1 MAKRTK
7 KTHPERAV
15 LKGSGGEYVVTKV
28 QMLFETTK
36 LLAKKFL
43 KLFEATIENYL
54 TDESNVFASSRMVDN
69 AEVAP
74 VDTVAPEAP
83 SDTLATGTSI
93 QPQAGVEDST
103 KQENAT
109 EATTENATEQQT
121 TAE

>member
-43 KLFEATIENYL
+43 KSCIREHIWKEQACIFLFINHISYGKKFL
-54 TDESNVFASSRMVDN
+54 TTN
-69 AEVAP
+69 P
-74 VDTVAPEAP
+74 
-83 SDTLATGTSI
+83 
-93 QPQAGVEDST
+93 
-103 KQENAT
+103 
-109 EATTENATEQQT
+109 
-121 TAE
+121 

>member
-54 TDESNVFASSRMVDN
+54 TDESNVFIP
-69 AEVAP
+69 P
-74 VDTVAPEAP
+74 VFGGMFPHTFLIFH
-83 SDTLATGTSI
+83 TI
-93 QPQAGVEDST
+93 YF
-103 KQENAT
+103 
-109 EATTENATEQQT
+109 
-121 TAE
+121 

>member
-7 KTHPERAV
+7 KTRPERAV

-54 TDESNVFASSRMVDN
+54 TEESNVFIPQFLGEYFHILSSFS
-69 AEVAP
+69 
-74 VDTVAPEAP
+74 TP
-83 SDTLATGTSI
+83 STFGTQSI
-93 QPQAGVEDST
+93 IT
-103 KQENAT
+103 
-109 EATTENATEQQT
+109 
-121 TAE
+121 

>member
-54 TDESNVFASSRMVDN
+54 TDVSNVFIPQFFGECFHRLSSFS
-69 AEVAP
+69 
-74 VDTVAPEAP
+74 TP
-83 SDTLATGTSI
+83 SI
-93 QPQAGVEDST
+93 PST
-103 KQENAT
+103 NLIII
-109 EATTENATEQQT
+109 
-121 TAE
+121 

>member
-54 TDESNVFASSRMVDN
+54 TDESNVFIPQFLGECFHILSSFS
-69 AEVAP
+69 
-74 VDTVAPEAP
+74 TP
-83 SDTLATGTSI
+83 SAFDAQNINT
-93 QPQAGVEDST
+93 
-103 KQENAT
+103 
-109 EATTENATEQQT
+109 
-121 TAE
+121 

>member
-54 TDESNVFASSRMVDN
+54 TDESNVFIPQFLGNVSTFF
-69 AEVAP
+69 P
-74 VDTVAPEAP
+74 HFPHHLF
-83 SDTLATGTSI
+83 LAHKT
-93 QPQAGVEDST
+93 
-103 KQENAT
+103 
-109 EATTENATEQQT
+109 
-121 TAE
+121 

>member
-54 TDESNVFASSRMVDN
+54 TDESNVFIPQFFGEYFHILSSFS
-69 AEVAP
+69 
-74 VDTVAPEAP
+74 TP
-83 SDTLATGTSI
+83 SIFGTQNI
-93 QPQAGVEDST
+93 
-103 KQENAT
+103 NI
-109 EATTENATEQQT
+109 
-121 TAE
+121 

>member
-54 TDESNVFASSRMVDN
+54 TDESNVFIPQFLGECFHRITSFS
-69 AEVAP
+69 
-74 VDTVAPEAP
+74 TP
-83 SDTLATGTSI
+83 STFGTQSI
-93 QPQAGVEDST
+93 IT
-103 KQENAT
+103 
-109 EATTENATEQQT
+109 
-121 TAE
+121 

>member
-15 LKGSGGEYVVTKV
+15 LKGSGGEYVVTKI

-54 TDESNVFASSRMVDN
+54 TDESNVFIPQFFVECFHILSSFS
-69 AEVAP
+69 
-74 VDTVAPEAP
+74 TP
-83 SDTLATGTSI
+83 STFDAQNINT
-93 QPQAGVEDST
+93 
-103 KQENAT
+103 
-109 EATTENATEQQT
+109 
-121 TAE
+121 

>member
-54 TDESNVFASSRMVDN
+54 TDESNVFIVFWGMFPHSFPIFHTIYFWHTKHKHLIINPYQFHSSFWHADCDY
-69 AEVAP
+69 E
-74 VDTVAPEAP
+74 
-83 SDTLATGTSI
+83 
-93 QPQAGVEDST
+93 
-103 KQENAT
+103 
-109 EATTENATEQQT
+109 
-121 TAE
+121 

>member
-54 TDESNVFASSRMVDN
+54 TDESNVFIPQFFGEYFHILSSFS
-69 AEVAP
+69 
-74 VDTVAPEAP
+74 TP
-83 SDTLATGTSI
+83 SIFGI
-93 QPQAGVEDST
+93 FYI
-103 KQENAT
+103 NI
-109 EATTENATEQQT
+109 
-121 TAE
+121 

>member
-54 TDESNVFASSRMVDN
+54 TDESNVFIPQFLGEYFHILSSFS
-69 AEVAP
+69 
-74 VDTVAPEAP
+74 TP
-83 SDTLATGTSI
+83 SIFGTQNI
-93 QPQAGVEDST
+93 
-103 KQENAT
+103 NI
-109 EATTENATEQQT
+109 
-121 TAE
+121 